1 MKLLLALI
9 VSFPVFTGCT
19 KNHSGGRA
27 TDPVTTDLKGAWEL
41 RSRVGGFAPNT
52 TYSPGNGNLV
62 KFTDSTFEKHSNG
75 QIISQGIYSISQG
88 NNPETGLPA
97 KRINYPDGYFEYY
110 EITGHYLTLYS
121 GIVAA
126 DGTISRYEKL

>member
-1 MKLLLALI
+1 MI
-9 VSFPVFTGCT
+9 VRGDVIGIVVIN
-19 KNHSGGRA
+19 KVERA
-27 TDPVTTDLKGAWEL
+27 NRK
-41 RSRVGGFAPNT
+41 
-52 TYSPGNGNLV
+52 
-62 KFTDSTFEKHSNG
+62 KHSNG

-97 KRINYPDGYFEYY
+97 KRINYPDGYIEYY